1 MKKEEM
7 VSLLRSV
14 GTDEQIITAM
24 ESAWDVG
31 YDYGE
36 VVGYNKHLQNLK
48 IIGEKDESKRD

>member
-7 VSLLRSV
+7 VTLLRSV
-14 GTDEQIITAM
+14 GVEEKIITAM

-36 VVGYNKHLQNLK
+36 IVGYNKHLQNLK